1 MMANVSNIVD
11 AHWFFGL
18 SFNESAVETMSTNV
32 PLVAQT
38 AQEMLGYHLLGLQLS
53 NEPDLLVPLLGFLF
67 YTDDY
72 FLHRYVDHNKRPE
85 GWTVQNFTTEFD
97 EVKNEILS
105 DATLENKQF
114 VIGPSVCCDKVGFEL
129 DDVLATG
136 WLDQNKDNLAYVAV
150 QQ

>member
-1 MMANVSNIVD
+1 MANVSNIVD

-53 NEPDLLVPLLGFLF
+53 NEPDLSVPLAGFVCSSL
-67 YTDDY
+67 TP
-72 FLHRYVDHNKRPE
+72 HGRYVDHNKRPE

-97 EVKNEILS
+97 EVKNEILN
-105 DATLENKQF
+105 DATLENQQF
-114 VIGPSVCCDKVGFEL
+114 LIGPSVCCDKVGFEL